1 MSSELEN
8 RIEILEG
15 EVRRLRAREEIIHTF
30 NQYLYGADTG
40 YEEDILDTFAEN
52 AVLDVL
58 NFPPDG
64 KDMHFEGK
72 EAIAPLYERYRSK
85 RSIIAGGHTTSNIS
99 IVVGETAS
107 TATLSAYFTTTRP
120 AGVPGGRYEGCL
132 QLEEDG
138 RWRFTE
144 RSIIRAWGWKTEV
157 EKISDPVNA
166 DRSRFSGRPAAGN
179 R

>member
-1 MSSELEN
+1 MSDDLEN
-8 RIEILEG
+8 RVEALEA
-15 EVRRLRAREEIIHTF
+15 EVRSLRAREGIIQTF

-40 YEEDILDTFAEN
+40 YEEDILDTFAED

-64 KDMHFEGK
+64 KDMHFEGR

-99 IVVGETAS
+99 IVVDETAS
-107 TATLSAYFTTTRP
+107 TAMLSAYFTTTRSV
-120 AGVPGGRYEGCL
+120 GVQGGRYEGHL
-132 QLEEDG
+132 QLDDDG
-138 RWRFTE
+138 RWRFKE
-144 RSIIRAWGWKTEV
+144 LSIISAWGWKAEV

-166 DRSRFSGRPAAGN
+166 DRSRFGGRPAAGDS
-179 R
+179 

>member
-1 MSSELEN
+1 MSGDLEN
-8 RIEILEG
+8 RIQALEA
-15 EVRRLRAREEIIHTF
+15 EVQRLRAREEIIHTF

-40 YEEDILDTFAEN
+40 YEEDILDTFSES

-99 IVVGETAS
+99 IVVDETAS

-120 AGVPGGRYEGCL
+120 VGVQGGRYEGHL
-132 QLEEDG
+132 QFEEDG

-144 RSIIRAWGWKTEV
+144 LSIISAWGWKAEV
-157 EKISDPVNA
+157 EKLSDPVNA
-166 DRSRFSGRPAAGN
+166 DRSRFGGRPAAGSS
-179 R
+179 

>member
-1 MSSELEN
+1 MSDDLEN
-8 RIEILEG
+8 RVEALEA
-15 EVRRLRAREEIIHTF
+15 EVRSLRAREGIIHTF

-40 YEEDILDTFAEN
+40 YEEDILDTFAED

-64 KDMHFEGK
+64 KDMHFEGR

-99 IVVGETAS
+99 IVVDETAS
-107 TATLSAYFTTTRP
+107 TAMLSAYFTTTRSV
-120 AGVPGGRYEGCL
+120 GVQGGRYEGHL
-132 QLEEDG
+132 LLEDDG
-138 RWRFTE
+138 RWRFKE
-144 RSIIRAWGWKTEV
+144 LSIISAWGWKAEV

-166 DRSRFSGRPAAGN
+166 DRSRFGGRPAAGN

>member
-8 RIEILEG
+8 RIETLEG

-40 YEEDILDTFAEN
+40 YEEDILDTFAED

-107 TATLSAYFTTTRP
+107 TAILSAYFTTTRP
-120 AGVPGGRYEGCL
+120 AGVQGGRYEGCL
-132 QLEEDG
+132 QLEGDG

-144 RSIIRAWGWKTEV
+144 LSIISTWGWKTEV

>member
-1 MSSELEN
+1 MSENLED
-8 RIEILEG
+8 RISALEG
-15 EVRRLRAREEIIHTF
+15 EVRRLRAREGVIQTF

-40 YEEDILDTFAEN
+40 YEEDILDTFADD

-64 KDMHFEGK
+64 VDMHFEGK

-99 IVVGETAS
+99 IVIDEIAS
-107 TATLSAYFTTTRP
+107 SASLSAYFTTTRS
-120 AGVPGGRYEGCL
+120 AGVQGGRYEGL
-132 QLEEDG
+132 LKLEDDG

-144 RSIIRAWGWKTEV
+144 LSIISAWGWTADVK
-157 EKISDPVNA
+157 KISDPVDA
-166 DRSRFSGRPAAGN
+166 DRSRFKGRPAAGSG
-179 R
+179 